1 MYGIYVVKCPT
12 ASDPDNFEKKILLS
26 FGPQKVHFE
35 VQEKESPCHAQ
46 VYQFL
51 MRAL

>member
-12 ASDPDNFEKKILLS
+12 ASDPDYCMKKILLS

-35 VQEKESPCHAQ
+35 VQDKESPCHAEVQ
-46 VYQFL
+46 QF
-51 MRAL
+51 

>member
-12 ASDPDNFEKKILLS
+12 ASDPDNFKKKILLS

-35 VQEKESPCHAQ
+35 VQEEESPRPAEVH
-46 VYQFL
+46 QF
-51 MRAL
+51 